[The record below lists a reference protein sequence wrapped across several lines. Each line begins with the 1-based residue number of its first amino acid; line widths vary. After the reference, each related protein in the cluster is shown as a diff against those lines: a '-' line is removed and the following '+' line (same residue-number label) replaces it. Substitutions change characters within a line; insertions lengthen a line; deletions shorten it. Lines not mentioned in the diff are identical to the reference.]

1 MRWQRALLGAWRTI
15 YLAHDRCSP
24 AGPTRPQGSGRQT
37 PSLDRAPHA
46 LDDVCFAAG
55 HDHEWAADLQRVRAL
70 RGARW
75 TLLLQCVPGPP
86 IPGLEPARRLA
97 RGSVELA
104 LRADVAAHRRG
115 RVVRLVSRL
124 QRRMA
129 VAAVPPARHP
139 RRDRDAEVLPAAT
152 EGPPAPGKAQPAPEA
167 RLHVHRAARHAV
179 GPDRI

>member
-1 MRWQRALLGAWRTI
+1 MRSRGTLLRAWRTI
-15 YLAHDRCSP
+15 YLAHDRCFP
-24 AGPTRPQGSGRQT
+24 RAPHTAGCGRQT

-70 RGARW
+70 RRARW
-75 TLLLQCVPGPP
+75 TLLLQCFPGPP

-139 RRDRDAEVLPAAT
+139 RRDRSEERRV
-152 EGPPAPGKAQPAPEA
+152 GKECGC
-167 RLHVHRAARHAV
+167 RWSSRRCK
-179 GPDRI
+179 R